1 MFTVFIFSL
10 MPAMNDFNE
19 ISLNTDSLVQFLMA
33 HRSVIQREIEISLA
47 EIKSA
52 PIEMKT
58 FFLEKYNLYKALEL
72 FIETNNVK

>member
-1 MFTVFIFSL
+1 

-19 ISLNTDSLVQFLMA
+19 ISLNTDSFVLFLMA

-52 PIEMKT
+52 PIEMKN
-58 FFLEKYNLYKALEL
+58 FFIEKYNLFKALEL
-72 FIETNNVK
+72 FIKTNKVK

>member
-1 MFTVFIFSL
+1 

-19 ISLNTDSLVQFLMA
+19 ISLNTDSFVQFLMA

-52 PIEMKT
+52 PIEMKN
-58 FFLEKYNLYKALEL
+58 FFLEKYNLYKVLEL

>member
-1 MFTVFIFSL
+1 

-19 ISLNTDSLVQFLMA
+19 ISLNTDSLVLFLMA

-52 PIEMKT
+52 PIEMKN
-58 FFLEKYNLYKALEL
+58 FFLEKYNLFKALEL
-72 FIETNNVK
+72 FIKTNKLK